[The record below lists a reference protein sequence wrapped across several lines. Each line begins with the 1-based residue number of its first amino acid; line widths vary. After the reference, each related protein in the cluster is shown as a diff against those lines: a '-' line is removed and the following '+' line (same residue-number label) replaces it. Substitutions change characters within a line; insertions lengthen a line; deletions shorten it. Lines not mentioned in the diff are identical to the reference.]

1 MERSIALKLCDII
14 FYIYQGVNGMKPDE
28 VILNSPKEMEEGE
41 VMYFNEA
48 VVRRLKYYSEL
59 KGVSYSRWAIKAG
72 VSPASIYDLING
84 KSTEPKLS
92 TLKKLC
98 DVFRISLPQFFDVDY
113 LLSSVLRE
121 DDWLCGRD

>member
-1 MERSIALKLCDII
+1 
-14 FYIYQGVNGMKPDE
+14 MKPDE
-28 VILNSPKEMEEGE
+28 VILNSPKEVEEGE

-121 DDWLCGRD
+121 DDWLCGKD